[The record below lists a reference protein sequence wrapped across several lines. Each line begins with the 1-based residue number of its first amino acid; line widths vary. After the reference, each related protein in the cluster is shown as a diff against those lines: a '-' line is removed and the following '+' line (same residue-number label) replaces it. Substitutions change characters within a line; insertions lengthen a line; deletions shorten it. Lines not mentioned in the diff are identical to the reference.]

1 MEVVLHNQWVSLAAA
16 WKQKLSGLVINREY
30 AKAQRRYGSQIGLP
44 DAEMYDFLRWLRVEL
59 LSHNQTESTKASKA
73 VKEPLP
79 DLVESDLD
87 LPEHDKAY
95 WHDTT
100 RNVYV
105 VHLPSRKHPLAI
117 PGDTWTAIRE
127 AYSNWSGSPASINE
141 IARKFGMARRTVVE
155 LLRVMG
161 TTHDSAPWTE
171 ETLKVEG
178 EQVLTEDLLRRKE
191 ERILVASE
199 RASWNAVK
207 DDANKWRNLRV
218 HVLDKLATLT
228 PKSYKVRKLDLPQS
242 LREYVAIVSPTDFHF
257 GKYADDFE
265 VDMEDNRNLQRQRLL
280 VSTQKVMGD
289 VVLFGRPERIIVGVG
304 SDFFN
309 IDNDQKSTTEGTPQD
324 VDGNPA
330 EIMVQGCRLMVEYID
345 TLRQIAPVQLVLM
358 SGNHDRMMGTM
369 MLMYLE
375 AWYRG
380 QTDVM
385 VRVASA
391 SPRQYI
397 EYGNNL
403 LCFHHADLVNKTM
416 DLARLA
422 ATERP
427 REWGN
432 CDHRMVFTGH
442 LHYTKMED
450 DRGFTRFQLPSLSGA
465 DRWHHRNGYVGAK
478 RQLAAVLVDRMAG
491 VFGTLYADDAYY
503 ASIGSMGNVRIDL

>member
-1 MEVVLHNQWVSLAAA
+1 MCDQWVSLAAV
-16 WKQKLSGLVINREY
+16 WKQKLSCLVLNREY

-44 DAEMYDFLRWLRVEL
+44 DAELYDFLRWLRVEL
-59 LSHNQTESTKASKA
+59 LSNKPTKATKTP
-73 VKEPLP
+73 KEPIP
-79 DLVESDLD
+79 DFDESDLD

-95 WHDTT
+95 WHDTN

-178 EQVLTEDLLRRKE
+178 EQILTEDLLRRKE

-228 PKSYKVRKLDLPQS
+228 PKSYKVRKLDLPQGP
-242 LREYVAIVSPTDFHF
+242 REYVAIVSPTDFHF
-257 GKYADDFE
+257 GKYSDDFE
-265 VDMEDNRNLQRQRLL
+265 VDMEDNRKLQRQRLM
-280 VSTQKVMGD
+280 VSTQKVMSD

-309 IDNDQKSTTEGTPQD
+309 IDNDQKMTTEGTPQD

-330 EIMVQGCRLMVEYID
+330 EILATGCQLMVEYID
-345 TLRQIAPVQLVLM
+345 TLRQIAPVNAVLM
-358 SGNHDRMMGTM
+358 SGNHDRTTGL
-369 MLMYLE
+369 MLLLYLG

-380 QTDVM
+380 MADVKVNTM
-385 VRVASA
+385 SA
-391 SPRQYI
+391 AARQYV

-403 LCFHHADLVNKTM
+403 LCFNHADMVNKTS

-422 ATERP
+422 AVERP
-427 REWGN
+427 CEWGR
-432 CDHRMVFTGH
+432 CGHKMVFTGH
-442 LHYTKMED
+442 LHAIKMEE
-450 DRGFTRFQLPSLSGA
+450 DRGFTRFQLPSLSGK
-465 DRWHHRNGYVGAK
+465 DRWHDRHGYVGNRK
-478 RQLAAVLVDRMAG
+478 QLAAVLVDRHTG
-491 VFGTLYADDAYY
+491 VFGTLYADGDEFIP
-503 ASIGSMGNVRIDL
+503 SDVFG